1 MPAMTSW
8 RGAAS
13 STAITPEAG
22 TATSR
27 QRPSAAGALPPL
39 AWSRCRTRWCPCGC
53 GRSRPCP
60 TQGRRSWPRAS
71 TPSRARRRPT
81 QGGEPRGLQVV
92 QPRSS
97 CYDLDAPAEAHKA
110 GKRVIDP
117 RVAQRLLF
125 HNSWK
130 LLLDGPGETCVESNT
145 ISTDSSSKLL
155 QEPAFEL
162 MSANF
167 EGALSWPKYG
177 QTRPHLIHVGD
188 TLDGNA
194 PSSKCSISSPLG
206 PGGLHQMCGSRFP
219 EQLRWSCPS
228 ALHGCAARFDQG
240 EPPGCGRGAF
250 GQRLPSLASWD
261 TRRTSPSHAL
271 LVRK

>member
-1 MPAMTSW
+1 MERRAYMHSTTMRGQPRTQNTTSTLYENTTTRAQAQDNMPAMTSW

-92 QPRSS
+92 QPRS
-97 CYDLDAPAEAHKA
+97 
-110 GKRVIDP
+110 
-117 RVAQRLLF
+117 
-125 HNSWK
+125 W
-130 LLLDGPGETCVESNT
+130 
-145 ISTDSSSKLL
+145 
-155 QEPAFEL
+155 
-162 MSANF
+162 
-167 EGALSWPKYG
+167 
-177 QTRPHLIHVGD
+177 
-188 TLDGNA
+188 
-194 PSSKCSISSPLG
+194 
-206 PGGLHQMCGSRFP
+206 CGSRCP
-219 EQLRWSCPS
+219 ACSCRSRRRRRTRPRWARAAPS
-228 ALHGCAARFDQG
+228 PAASRRRRRGGSRRRRGPRGSSGSPAAARRRARRR
-240 EPPGCGRGAF
+240 PCRARRRRGTA
-250 GQRLPSLASWD
+250 AA
-261 TRRTSPSHAL
+261 TRRPLAPRHRGRTAHPSGSGRTRRGRRPLRGRPGRAGTPRRRRGGRRRSRRPRRCSPAGTAG
-271 LVRK
+271 R